1 MRNIIKKLAVCF
13 LAWILVCTTV
23 VTGHGMHTAKAAQT
37 FKIHFI
43 DVGCADAALLQYGE
57 GTEAKYALI
66 DTGANQYHNTKDTTI
81 DTTKTPVYEYL
92 NKMGVKHLEF
102 ILLTHPHQDHIGGM
116 EKILSDTTIKIDK
129 IYGNDLNIQYLK
141 SSEDKSKQSSDETK
155 WTEFDTKIYKNFKAA
170 LEARNKLAEEAEDK
184 TEKENLKVDY
194 VVPTAGET
202 ISLGE
207 AKMTFYGPL
216 ENDYQYGRTVDLNT
230 RQENKYSIVTK
241 IVYGSNSFLMTGDA
255 QKETIEKIIAK
266 GYDLTA
272 QVLKEPH
279 HGYQD
284 VRLQDKPKGR
294 YVYDSDHKYL
304 IDRTGASIAI
314 ISNGYKN
321 VNQTPESNV
330 LRDLSGMD
338 VYQTSDKG
346 TIVVSSDG
354 KNLSVS
360 AQKGGNVPSHAG
372 YVVKQKRTP
381 LMQKVTVQAN
391 TKKKITP
398 LRSDVSAAYQHYERK
413 NIKIRISAQAKSFTN
428 LKQIQYKFVKKGTS
442 KGSVP
447 YKTGTT
453 LTLKDGMIGRVYVR
467 FVTDAGIDE
476 MQLPGIAVDKKAPT
490 KTKIKVNRSGIKT
503 LKTSTKTSYNKKIKK
518 SAKFVFSASYGISG
532 KSKTQYKIVP
542 KGKKASKYR
551 WKTANKITYKKK
563 NKKVSI
569 YARFI
574 DKCGNITQRKSSGFY
589 ITK

>member
-1 MRNIIKKLAVCF
+1 MRNIIRKLAVCF

-141 SSEDKSKQSSDETK
+141 SSEDKSKQSSDETN

-216 ENDYQYGRTVDLNT
+216 ENDYQYGRKVDLNT

-279 HGYQD
+279 HGFQD
-284 VRLQDKPKGR
+284 VTEEELANGYQ
-294 YVYDSDHKYL
+294 YSDHKTV
-304 IDRTGASIAI
+304 IDASQASIAI
-314 ISNGYKN
+314 ISNGYMNTGGVPYTK
-321 VNQTPESNV
+321 V
-330 LRDLSGMD
+330 LRDLSKLD
-338 VYQTSDKG
+338 VYETGDRG
-346 TIVVSSDG
+346 TIIVTSDG

-391 TKKKITP
+391 TKKKMTP
-398 LRSDVSAAYQHYERK
+398 LRSDASAAYQHYERK

-453 LTLKDGMIGRVYVR
+453 LTLRDGMIGRVYVR

-476 MQLPGIAVDKKAPT
+476 MQLSGIAVDKKAPT

>member
-1 MRNIIKKLAVCF
+1 MRNIIRKLAVCF

-141 SSEDKSKQSSDETK
+141 SSEDKSKQSSDETN

-216 ENDYQYGRTVDLNT
+216 ENDYQYGRKVDLNT

-279 HGYQD
+279 HGFQD
-284 VRLQDKPKGR
+284 VTEEELANGYQ
-294 YVYDSDHKYL
+294 YSDHKTV
-304 IDRTGASIAI
+304 IDASQASIAI

-391 TKKKITP
+391 TKKKMTP
-398 LRSDVSAAYQHYERK
+398 LRSDASAAYQHYERK

-453 LTLKDGMIGRVYVR
+453 LTLRDGMIGRVYVR

-476 MQLPGIAVDKKAPT
+476 MQLSGIAVDKKAPT

>member
-1 MRNIIKKLAVCF
+1 MRNIIRKLAVCF

-129 IYGNDLNIQYLK
+129 IYGNDLNIQYLE
-141 SSEDKSKQSSDETK
+141 SSEDKSKQSSDETN

-170 LEARNKLAEEAEDK
+170 LEARNKLAEEAEDE

-216 ENDYQYGRTVDLNT
+216 ENDYQYGRKVDLNT

-279 HGYQD
+279 HGFQD
-284 VRLQDKPKGR
+284 VTEEELANGYQ
-294 YVYDSDHKYL
+294 YSDHKTV
-304 IDRTGASIAI
+304 IDASQASIAI

-391 TKKKITP
+391 TKKKMTP
-398 LRSDVSAAYQHYERK
+398 LRSDASAAYQHYERK

-453 LTLKDGMIGRVYVR
+453 LTLRDGMIGRVYVR

-476 MQLPGIAVDKKAPT
+476 MQLSGIAVDKKAPT